1 MPEEQFDEGE
11 AMFLSLVYSF
21 HAAGMVQLGKVINP
35 VSGKAER
42 DLDAARGTVAVLKML
57 EAKTAGNLTDR
68 ERRTLA
74 NLVTELQLNYV
85 DEANRA
91 GPGEPAPAEAET
103 PPADAPKE

>member
-1 MPEEQFDEGE
+1 MPDEQFDEDE
-11 AMFLSLVYSF
+11 AMFLSLAYSF
-21 HAAGMVQLGKVINP
+21 HTAGMVQLGKVINP

-42 DLDAARGTVAVLKML
+42 DLEAARGTVAVLKML
-57 EAKTAGNLTDR
+57 EKKTAGNLSDR

-91 GPGEPAPAEAET
+91 AAGET
-103 PPADAPKE
+103 PAGPAAAAPGGAEE